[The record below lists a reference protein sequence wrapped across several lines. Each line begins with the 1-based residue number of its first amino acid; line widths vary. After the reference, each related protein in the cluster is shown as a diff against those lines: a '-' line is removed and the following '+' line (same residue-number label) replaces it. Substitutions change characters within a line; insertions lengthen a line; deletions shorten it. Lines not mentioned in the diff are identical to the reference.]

1 MQSIFLFPLIFTLM
15 SPETQDEIKKWDVN
29 TPSTSHKEV
38 EFTTEEGT
46 WMNLDVSPDGKTVV
60 FDLLGDIYSIPV
72 EGGEAKLIRGGH
84 AWEIQPRFSPDGRK
98 LLFTSDSGGG
108 DNIWMMDA
116 NGENAKQ
123 ITKEDF
129 RLLNNAVWMP
139 EGDYIVARKHFTSGR
154 SLGAGELWMYHITG
168 GDGIQL
174 TKRKNDQQDVNE
186 PSVTPDGKYIYYS
199 EDMYPGGYFQYN
211 KNPNSQIYVIKRYN
225 IEKGTSEDIIT
236 GGGGAIRP
244 QISPDGKM
252 IAFVRRMREKSCLFV
267 REISTGE
274 EWMAYDQLSKD
285 QQEAWAIFGVYT
297 NFNWMPDNK
306 NVIIWAKG
314 KIRKINVLNTKG
326 APIGVASQSDLI
338 IPFKAN
344 CKHKIVDALHF
355 KNSAFDEKFTAKVIR
370 QAITSPDEKSIV
382 FNAIGFLYKKN
393 MPEGK
398 SERLTIGTDHEFEPS
413 YSKDGLSVLYVT
425 WNDENMGAIWKYD
438 SKTKKSIKITT
449 EKGIYRTPK
458 FSPDGKKIVYL
469 KEGGNS
475 DMGYTYCTNPGIY
488 TMNSDGTDN
497 KKIIEYGEN
506 PEFSNDGKRIFYIG
520 SGYPEVSYN
529 SCDLSGN
536 DVKTHF
542 TSKYANEFMVSPDGN
557 WIAFKE
563 LFNVYIAAFPKSG
576 KSINLTEKMSEIPV
590 ARVSKDA
597 GINMHWS
604 NDSKKLHWTLGEE
617 YFTTELKNH
626 FTFLN
631 GATEKPVEPISSGIK
646 ISLEMN
652 SDKPKGRI
660 AFTNAT
666 IITMKDDEVIK
677 EGTIVIFENKIESIG
692 KSSDIK
698 IPSDALVID
707 AKGKTIMPG
716 MVDVHAHVGHFRKG
730 LTPQKHWPYF
740 ANLAYGV
747 TTTHDPSTET
757 ETVFAMAEL
766 VKSGQIIGPRIFSTG
781 TILYGADGD
790 FKAVINS
797 IDDARSAIKRTVA
810 FGAFSVK
817 SYNQPRREQRQMVIQ
832 AAREMNV
839 EVVPEGGSTFFSNMT
854 MILDGHTGIEH
865 NIPVAPAYNDV
876 IQFWKNSK
884 TAYTPTL
891 IVAYGAMNGEN
902 YWYQHTNVWEKKRLL
917 NFTPKVIVDERSRHR
932 TMIPES
938 EYENGHIL
946 ASQTCKNLADAGVKV
961 NLGAHGQ
968 LQGLGAHWEL
978 WMLQQGGMTNHEAL
992 RAATLNGAEYIG
1004 MQDQIGSLEKGKLAD
1019 LIVLDKNPLDDIKN
1033 SEEILYTMINGKL
1046 FIAETMEEYG
1056 KDKAKRN
1063 KFYWEM
1069 PNASQSFILNSETE
1083 SFSHPHCVCG
1093 KH

>member
-1 MQSIFLFPLIFTLM
+1 MNSLFLLPLICSLI
-15 SPETQDEIKKWDVN
+15 SPDTQDEIKKWDVN
-29 TPSTSHKEV
+29 TPAEQHKQI
-38 EFTTEEGT
+38 EFTTDEGT
-46 WMNLDVSPDGKTVV
+46 WMNLDVSPDGKTIV

-72 EGGEAKLIRGGH
+72 EGGDAKLIRGGH
-84 AWEIQPRFSPDGRK
+84 AWEIQPRFSPDGKK

-108 DNIWMMDA
+108 DNIWMMDS
-116 NGENAKQ
+116 NGEHPKQ
-123 ITKEDF
+123 ITTESF
-129 RLLNNAVWMP
+129 RLLNNAIWMP
-139 EGDYIVARKHFTSGR
+139 DGNYIVARKHFTSDR
-154 SLGAGELWMYHITG
+154 SLGAGELWMYHISG

-186 PSVTPDGKYIYYS
+186 PSVSPDGKYIYYS

-211 KNPNSQIYVIKRYN
+211 KDPNSQIYVIRRYN
-225 IEKGTSEDIIT
+225 IEKGSIEEVIS

-252 IAFVRRMREKSCLFV
+252 IAFIRRVREKSCLYI
-267 REISTGE
+267 REIATGE

-314 KIRKINVLNTKG
+314 KIRKINVINTKG
-326 APIGVASQSDLI
+326 APAGAASQFDQI
-338 IPFKAN
+338 IPFKVLS
-344 CKHKIVDALHF
+344 KHKMVDALHF
-355 KNSAFDEKFTAKVIR
+355 RNSAFDEKFTAKVIR
-370 QAITSPDEKSIV
+370 HAVTSPDEKFVI
-382 FNAIGFLYKKN
+382 FNAVGFLYKKN
-393 MPEGK
+393 LPDGVP
-398 SERLTIGTDHEFEPS
+398 ERLTTGMDHEFEPS
-413 YSKDGLSVLYVT
+413 FSNDGLNLVYVT

-438 SKTKKSIKITT
+438 LKTKKSIQITSA
-449 EKGIYRTPK
+449 KGIYRTPK
-458 FSPDGKKIVYL
+458 LSSDGKKMVYV

-475 DMGYTYCTNPGIY
+475 DMGFTFCTDPGIY
-488 TMNSDGTDN
+488 VCNLDGSDS
-497 KKIIEYGEN
+497 KKIVDYGEN
-506 PEFSNDGKRIFYIG
+506 PQFNKNGKQIYYLA
-520 SGYPEVSYN
+520 SGYPEVTYN

-536 DVKTHF
+536 NVKTHF
-542 TSKYANEFMVSPDGN
+542 TSKYANEFMVSPDEK

-563 LFNVYIAAFPKSG
+563 LFNVYIAAFPSSG

-590 ARVSKDA
+590 AKVSKDA

-604 NDSKKLHWTLGEE
+604 NDSKKLHWTLGED

-626 FTFLN
+626 FTFLEG
-631 GATEKPVEPISSGIK
+631 GAEKASDPISIGIK
-646 ISLEMN
+646 IGLQMN
-652 SDKPKGRI
+652 SAKPKGRI

-666 IITMKDDEVIK
+666 IISMKGDEVLTDA
-677 EGTIVIFENKIESIG
+677 TILIFENKIESIG
-692 KSSDIK
+692 KTTEVK
-698 IPSDALVID
+698 IPSDATIID

-716 MVDVHAHVGHFRKG
+716 LVDVHAHVGHFRYG

-747 TTTHDPSTET
+747 TTTHDPSTNT
-757 ETVFAMAEL
+757 EMVFAYAEL
-766 VKSGQIIGPRIFSTG
+766 VKSGQLVGPRIFSTG

-797 IDDARSAIKRTVA
+797 IEDARSAIKRTVA

-865 NIPVAPAYNDV
+865 NIPVATAYDDV
-876 IQFWKNSK
+876 IQFWKYSK

-891 IVAYGAMNGEN
+891 IVAYGAVNGEN
-902 YWYQHTNVWEKKRLL
+902 YWYQHSNVWEKTRLL
-917 NFTPKVIVDERSRHR
+917 NFTPRMMVDERSRHR
-932 TMIPES
+932 TMIPEK
-938 EYENGHIL
+938 EYENGYIL
-946 ASQTCKNLADAGVKV
+946 ASQTCKSLADAGVKV

-992 RAATLNGAEYIG
+992 RSATMNGAEYIG
-1004 MQDQIGSLEKGKLAD
+1004 MQDQIGSLEVGKLAD
-1019 LIVLDKNPLDDIKN
+1019 LIVLDKNPLDNIKN

-1046 FIAETMEEYG
+1046 YIAETMEEYG
-1056 KDKAKRN
+1056 KENKKRN

-1069 PNASQSFILNSETE
+1069 PNASNSFILDSETD
-1083 SFSHPHCVCG
+1083 SFTHPHCVCG

>member
-1 MQSIFLFPLIFTLM
+1 MNALFFFPLIFTLI
-15 SPETQDEIKKWDVN
+15 SPETQEEIKKWDVN
-29 TPSTSHKEV
+29 TPSENHKEV
-38 EFTTEEGT
+38 EFTTDEGT

-60 FDLLGDIYSIPV
+60 FDLLGDIYSIPID
-72 EGGEAKLIRGGH
+72 GGEAKLIRGGH
-84 AWEIQPRFSPDGRK
+84 AWEIQPRFSPDGKK
-98 LLFTSDSGGG
+98 LLFTSDAGGG

-116 NGENAKQ
+116 NGDNPKQ
-123 ITKEDF
+123 ITKENF
-129 RLLNNAVWMP
+129 RLLNNAIWMTD
-139 EGDYIVARKHFTSGR
+139 GNYIVARKHFTSGR
-154 SLGAGELWMYHITG
+154 SLGAGELWMYHING

-174 TKRKNDQQDVNE
+174 TKKKNDQQDVNE
-186 PSVTPDGKYIYYS
+186 PCVSPDGKYIYYS

-211 KNPNSQIYVIKRYN
+211 KNPNAQIYVIKRYS

-252 IAFVRRMREKSCLFV
+252 IAFVRRMTEKSCLFI
-267 REISTGE
+267 RDISSGE
-274 EWMAYDQLSKD
+274 EWLAYDQLSKD

-314 KIRKINVLNTKG
+314 KIRKINVINTKG
-326 APIGVASQSDLI
+326 APLGVASQFDQI
-338 IPFKAN
+338 IPFKAIS
-344 CKHKIVDALHF
+344 KHKMVDALHF

-370 QAITSPDEKSIV
+370 HAVTSPDEKSIV
-382 FNAIGFLYKKN
+382 FNAVGYLYKKN
-393 MPEGK
+393 IPDGK
-398 SERLTIGTDHEFEPS
+398 PERLTTGTDHEFES
-413 YSKDGLSVLYVT
+413 SFSKDGLSVLYVT

-438 SKTKKSIKITT
+438 FKTKKSVKITN

-469 KEGGNS
+469 KDYGNS
-475 DMGYTYCTNPGIY
+475 DMGFTHSTNPGIY
-488 TMNSDGTDN
+488 IMNTDGTES
-497 KKIIEYGEN
+497 KKIIDDGEN

-520 SGYPEVSYN
+520 SGYPEVTFN
-529 SCDLSGN
+529 SCDISGN

-542 TSKYANEFMVSPDGN
+542 TSKYANEFRVSPDGN

-576 KSINLTEKMSEIPV
+576 QAINLTEKMGEIPV
-590 ARVSKDA
+590 AKVSKDA

-604 NDSKKLHWTLGEE
+604 SDSKKLHWTLGEE

-626 FTFLN
+626 FTFLEG
-631 GATEKPVEPISSGIK
+631 GAEKAIEPIASGIK
-646 ISLEMN
+646 VGLEMN
-652 SDKPKGRI
+652 ADKPKGRI

-666 IITMKDDEVIK
+666 IITMKGDEVLK
-677 EGTIVIFENKIESIG
+677 EATIVIFENKIESIG
-692 KSSDIK
+692 KTAEIK
-698 IPSDALVID
+698 IPADAVIVD

-716 MVDVHAHVGHFRKG
+716 LVDVHAHVGHFRKG

-797 IDDARSAIKRTVA
+797 IEDARSAIKRTVA

-832 AAREMNV
+832 AAREMKV

-917 NFTPKVIVDERSRHR
+917 NFTPKVMVDERSRHR

-938 EYENGHIL
+938 EYVNGHIL
-946 ASQTCKNLADAGVKV
+946 ASQTCKNLADAGVKI

-992 RAATLNGAEYIG
+992 RAATLNGADYIG
-1004 MQDQIGSLEKGKLAD
+1004 MQDQIGSLEIGKLAD
-1019 LIVLDKNPLDDIKN
+1019 LIVLDKNPLEDIKN

-1056 KDKAKRN
+1056 KDKPKRN

-1069 PNASQSFILNSETE
+1069 PNASQSFILNAETE